1 MILVDDHCHLTH
13 ELYKNDLDAVL
24 ERARKAGVA
33 AIICS
38 GVNAPTNREVLALAK
53 KYAPLVRCSL
63 GIYPVDALNI
73 APDESGL
80 AKQTEPFDVDA
91 ELAFIKKNKEHIA
104 AIGECGLD
112 YHWVKEPE
120 LHKKMK
126 ENFSKVIALAEEI
139 KKPLVVHTRDAESD
153 AVEMLASSSVKNVV
167 LHCFTGRKSVVKR
180 AIDLGYYFSIP
191 AVIEKLQHFKMIAEM
206 ASINQL
212 LSETDGPWLSPVPG
226 RNEPANVLYTVR
238 NIAKVKG
245 FTEEE
250 VANNIWLNFQKV
262 FG

>member
-13 ELYKNDLDAVL
+13 ELYKNDLDQVL
-24 ERARKAGVA
+24 ERARKAGVV

-38 GVNAPTNREVLALAK
+38 GVNVPTNREALEIAK
-53 KYAPLVRCSL
+53 KYTPLVRASL
-63 GIYPVDALNI
+63 GIYPVDALGI
-73 APDESGL
+73 PADESGL
-80 AKQTEPFDVDA
+80 SRQEGPIDLDSEFD
-91 ELAFIKKNKEHIA
+91 FIKKNKHDIA
-104 AIGECGLD
+104 AIGEVGLD
-112 YHWVKEPE
+112 SHWVKDPE
-120 LHKKMK
+120 LQKKQR
-126 ENFSKVIALAEEI
+126 ENFARVIQFAEDI

-191 AVIEKLQHFKMIAEM
+191 AIIEKLQHFKMIAEM

-212 LSETDGPWLSPVPG
+212 LSETDGPWLSPISG

-250 VANNIWLNFQKV
+250 VANNIWLNFQRV